1 MEDEKD
7 DDESDRLRD
16 IHHELSTNPIEN
28 DKTSSSSSS
37 SSSWLPLESNPEMF
51 TSFCRRI
58 GNLPQEWSFIDV
70 LSFDNQALQL
80 IPRPVAAVILLFPCT
95 ETMYAARAAQK
106 KKLLLATTTS
116 SLTPAAKNA
125 FHVMQVAS
133 FGNACGSI
141 AAVHALANNRT
152 IANGDGPLAQFTKST
167 AHLTTAQERGNALVS
182 SLDIHGLSDQSASDH
197 IVAQTA
203 CPENGDTYL
212 GHHYCCFVNVDGC
225 IVELDGTKVCPV
237 DHGTIPS
244 DSDLLQEAGRVVRQ
258 EWMRIEPNRID
269 FSLMALAKTG

>member
-1 MEDEKD
+1 MKEDGKD
-7 DDESDRLRD
+7 DDEGDRLRD
-16 IHHELSTNPIEN
+16 IHHELSTNPNRN
-28 DKTSSSSSS
+28 DKTSSSS

-58 GNLPQEWSFIDV
+58 GNLPQEWNFVDV
-70 LSFDNQALQL
+70 LSFDDQALQW

-95 ETMYAARAAQK
+95 DTIYAARAAQK
-106 KKLLLATTTS
+106 KKLSLA
-116 SLTPAAKNA
+116 SLTPAAKSA

-141 AAVHALANNRT
+141 AAVHALANNRDNFLT
-152 IANGDGPLAQFTKST
+152 NGDGPLAQFTKST
-167 AHLTTAQERGNALVS
+167 AHLTTAQERGNVLVS
-182 SLDIHGLSDQSASDH
+182 SSDIHGLSDQSASDH

-212 GHHYCCFVNVDGC
+212 GHHYCCFVNLDGC

-237 DHGTIPS
+237 DHGPIPS